1 MHDTLQTDLRREIT
15 SLLCRY
21 SVEFTPGDTKS
32 INVAAMALPENT
44 ETFIASLPNGRLE
57 DVVETA
63 VRLKRAGFQPVPH
76 LAARNL
82 VSAAHLEDLLRRLA
96 GEAGVDRALV
106 IGGDRPEPRGP
117 YSQSLQILQSGLLQK
132 HGVHTVYLSCYPEG
146 HPRIINDQL
155 AAARRQKLAAAKQA
169 EFSVGFVSQFCF
181 EPAPIIRL
189 AQELRQADIHD
200 HLRIGL
206 AGPTSPATL
215 LRFAAL
221 CGIGPSIR
229 AIRER
234 QALAKGML
242 ATNTEMLIVELAS
255 AQRSQPTLGIHG
267 IHFFTFGAL
276 ARTAQM
282 IARLKRWEADV

>member
-1 MHDTLQTDLRREIT
+1 MHDALQTDLRCAIN
-15 SLLCRY
+15 SLLHCY
-21 SVEFTPGDTKS
+21 SVEFTPGDAKS

-82 VSAAHLEDLLRRLA
+82 VSVSHLEDLLQRLS
-96 GEAGVDRALV
+96 GEAGVERALV
-106 IGGDRPEPRGP
+106 IGGDRPESRGP

-132 HGVHTVYLSCYPEG
+132 HGVHMVYLSCYPEG
-146 HPRIINDQL
+146 HPRISDDQL
-155 AAARRQKLAAAKQA
+155 ALSRRQNLAAAKQA
-169 EFSVGFVSQFCF
+169 GLSVGLVSQFCF
-181 EPAPIIRL
+181 EPQPIIRM

-200 HLRIGL
+200 RLRIGL

-242 ATNTEMLIVELAS
+242 ASNTEMLIIELAS
-255 AQRSQPTLGIHG
+255 AQRSQPALDFHG

-282 IARLKRWEADV
+282 IARLKRWEGDV